1 MNNPIYEQAW
11 WSMTFGYYYDVRK
24 YFCFNKYV
32 YKIKNKLLANNSFK
46 PVGKVY
52 TRELSSMI
60 NI

>member
-1 MNNPIYEQAW
+1 
-11 WSMTFGYYYDVRK
+11 MTFGYYYDVMK